1 MNLSKSTDLVLSVVV
16 AADDENAWFF
26 LAKNGGLLE
35 ELDLPR
41 WLGCCFEW
49 WYSGPVTKSII

>member
-1 MNLSKSTDLVLSVVV
+1 MNLSNLVLSVVV

-26 LAKNGGLLE
+26 LAKKGGLLE

-41 WLGCCFEW
+41 WLGCCLEW
-49 WYSGPVTKSII
+49 CNSGPVIESII